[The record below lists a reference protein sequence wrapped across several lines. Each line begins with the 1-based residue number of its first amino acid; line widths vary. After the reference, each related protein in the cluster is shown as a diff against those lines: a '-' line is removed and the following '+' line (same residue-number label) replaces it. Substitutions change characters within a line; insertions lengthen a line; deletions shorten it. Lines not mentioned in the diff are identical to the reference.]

1 MVQIKREN
9 LNNDDLVFVTTT
21 LDVVEDLE
29 LMKAVANEL
38 LIPDPEDD
46 KDDKDDEESVGSG

>member
-1 MVQIKREN
+1 MVQVKREN
-9 LNNDDLVFVTTT
+9 LNNDDLVFITTT

-46 KDDKDDEESVGSG
+46 EDDKKRDE